1 MVVVFF
7 GDHQPF
13 FPSDFNDAWFQ
24 GEDDATH
31 SERLYHTGYVIWANY
46 DLAGSEQQSQQEDIS
61 TNFLGAEVMNL
72 IGAPLTDY
80 QKAQLALRESMP
92 AINMIGYQD
101 QTGAWHLSSA
111 VADEHATEAFSA
123 AEKAREDL
131 AKMQYLKLFDH
142 GDSVYTK
149 TLQGAANETNPN
161 LAPGTTKIK

>member
-1 MVVVFF
+1 
-7 GDHQPF
+7 
-13 FPSDFNDAWFQ
+13 
-24 GEDDATH
+24 
-31 SERLYHTGYVIWANY
+31 
-46 DLAGSEQQSQQEDIS
+46 
-61 TNFLGAEVMNL
+61 MNL

-111 VADEHATEAFSA
+111 ADEPATEAFSA
-123 AEKAREDL
+123 AQKAREDL

-161 LAPGTTKIK
+161 LAPGTTNVK